1 MTFPLARRVNNIL
14 IYMELTKNPISVG
27 NIDAYHICFSH
38 IKENLSQGDPIDHS
52 FVIFWVNEDVKYQSS
67 DSLIYY
73 LYRD

>member
-1 MTFPLARRVNNIL
+1 MNLLVARRVNNIL

-52 FVIFWVNEDVKYQSS
+52 FVIF
-67 DSLIYY
+67 
-73 LYRD
+73 